1 MNATLK
7 NGKIAVIRPATEEDA
22 EGVIAVLQHADAETD
37 FLVREQGEFSYDI
50 PREREFLKRANGEGN
65 VFLVVEYEGGIV
77 AVCNVFSNRARRLRH
92 RAELSLVVGLKE
104 HWGLGIGSA
113 VMRAAETW
121 AKEHGFEQLELSV
134 VRENARAVS
143 LYEKFGFKPYG
154 TLPHAMKYAD
164 GSYVDFVMMIKNL

>member
-1 MNATLK
+1 MDATLK
-7 NGKIAVIRPATEEDA
+7 NGKTAVIRPASEEDA
-22 EGVIAVLQHADAETD
+22 EGVIAVLQHADTETN
-37 FLVREQGEFSYDI
+37 FLLREQGEFPYDI
-50 PREREFLKRANGEGN
+50 PGEREFLRRANGDGN
-65 VFLVVEYEGGIV
+65 AFLVVEYEGSIV
-77 AVCNVFSNRARRLRH
+77 AVCSVFSNRARRLRH

-121 AKEHGFEQLELSV
+121 ANEHGFEQLELSV
-134 VRENARAVS
+134 VKENARAMS

-164 GSYVDFVMMIKNL
+164 GSYADFVMMVKNL

>member
-1 MNATLK
+1 MNAMLK

-92 RAELSLVVGLKE
+92 RAELSLVVGLK
-104 HWGLGIGSA
+104 
-113 VMRAAETW
+113 
-121 AKEHGFEQLELSV
+121 
-134 VRENARAVS
+134 
-143 LYEKFGFKPYG
+143 
-154 TLPHAMKYAD
+154 
-164 GSYVDFVMMIKNL
+164 